1 MILWRYLKDLVE
13 LQESQKVHLTTK
25 IRRRHI
31 DCQNEK
37 MKVKLAI
44 QLFSSGLADP

>member
-13 LQESQKVHLTTK
+13 LQESQKVHLATK
-25 IRRRHI
+25 IRRHI
-31 DCQNEK
+31 DYQNEK